1 MAAVGAANASKAEV
15 EVAAGEEFAD
25 DLADDWAPPSV
36 TLLVSL
42 AVRPLKFGI
51 KPLHKLV
58 QWREPGLAWTVDR
71 TVLGGA
77 NHNRH
82 AVARFWGRNEETL
95 DPRVDNITIRLYTI
109 PVKQKEKWKA
119 PTGDRPGST
128 VTGCSDRKTSTNCSG
143 ECSDRS
149 RRNRPI

>member
-1 MAAVGAANASKAEV
+1 MV
-15 EVAAGEEFAD
+15 
-25 DLADDWAPPSV
+25 
-36 TLLVSL
+36 
-42 AVRPLKFGI
+42 VRPLKFGI

-82 AVARFWGRNEETL
+82 AVARFRGANEETL
-95 DPRVDNITIRLYTI
+95 DPRVDNITIHLYTI

-119 PTGDRPGST
+119 PKGDRPGYFPSWKYWDS
-128 VTGCSDRKTSTNCSG
+128 VTDVRAGQID
-143 ECSDRS
+143 
-149 RRNRPI
+149 